1 MYSINFNALIKSSF
15 FAACAASVF
24 YASYATADPIE
35 DANSYA
41 VRIKSTIQYAFAK
54 EEAGTTNGA
63 GFLIDK
69 ARGWILTNAHVS
81 GYGTGDI
88 EASFKGQ
95 DYVKVHPTYLDPE
108 LDLAIVQIAQEDIPS
123 EASEAKLDCG
133 GRTLNGLAVAAFGHP
148 HGLTYSASR
157 GIISQV
163 RYYNGVD
170 WVQTDAAVNPGNS
183 GGPLIELD
191 TGDVVGINAMGLKD
205 TEGLNFAVPAK
216 PICKILSLLKDGKDP
231 SPPKLPISFA
241 VNEAAEEYLI
251 VGGSTS
257 GDLPAGFVLGDR
269 VLKVGGVSVKTPTE
283 LKTFLRG
290 KTGEVLFALKRG
302 DREIAVAASVM
313 PEKNLLDRQYV
324 LADGALIAQ
333 DAYPERWDTERYF
346 HVQSVRSGSYAE
358 RSGWQKYHLIMSI
371 DGVRPTSLEQIQAL
385 LEGEDKK
392 VIILRGWSSQ
402 DGNLY
407 DYQEIGYWPYKVE
420 LKKAGQQH

>member
-1 MYSINFNALIKSSF
+1 MYSINLNTLIKSSL
-15 FAACAASVF
+15 FAACAASIF
-24 YASYATADPIE
+24 YAGYCSADPIE

-41 VRIKSTIQYAFAK
+41 VRIKSTVRYAFAE
-54 EEAGTTNGA
+54 EEAGTSNGA
-63 GFLIDK
+63 GFLVDRAK
-69 ARGWILTNAHVS
+69 GWILTNAHVA
-81 GYGTGDI
+81 GYGTGDVQV
-88 EASFKGQ
+88 SFKGH
-95 DYVKVHPTYLDPE
+95 DYVTVKPTYVDPE
-108 LDLAIVQIAQEDIPS
+108 LDFAIVQIANDDIPP
-123 EASEAKLDCG
+123 EATEARLDCG
-133 GRTLNGLAVAAFGHP
+133 GRSLNGLAVAAFGHP

-170 WVQTDAAVNPGNS
+170 WVQTDAAINPGNS

-191 TGDVVGINAMGLKD
+191 TGEVVGINAMGLKD
-205 TEGLNFAVPAK
+205 TEGLNFAVPSK
-216 PICKILSLLKDGKDP
+216 PICKILSLLKDDEDP

-241 VNEAAEEYLI
+241 VNEEAEEYLI

-269 VLKVGGVSVKTPTE
+269 VLKVGGVAVKTPTE
-283 LKTFLRG
+283 LKTLLRG
-290 KTGEVLFALKRG
+290 KTGEALFVLKRG
-302 DREIAVAASVM
+302 DKEIVVALKTK

-324 LADGALIAQ
+324 LADGALIAE

-358 RSGWQKYHLIMSI
+358 RSGWQNYHLIMSI
-371 DGVRPTSLEQIQAL
+371 DGVRPTSLEQVREL
-385 LEGEDKK
+385 LEGEDEK

-402 DGNLY
+402 DNKLY
-407 DYQEIGYWPYKVE
+407 DYQEIEYWPYKVE